1 MNEAGE
7 PYLSI
12 CIPAYNEAE
21 RIGPTLARIG
31 AYVARLARPVEVIV
45 YDDGSRDA
53 TQQVVA
59 AAALPCLRLIAGGVN
74 RGKGA
79 AVRGAVLAARGR
91 YILFTDADL
100 STPIEEAGRLLAALE
115 AGYDLA
121 IGIRVHPDG
130 RDLRSTQPL
139 YRRLLGRLFSLVVT
153 TLLLGDI
160 KDTQTGFKAFRREA
174 GHRLFRDTTLTSD
187 RFDVEVLYLARRL
200 GYRIAQVPVQWV
212 HDPRSRMR
220 YTGRYAVAVLRDLFY
235 IWWRHHRA
243 RPS

>member
-1 MNEAGE
+1 MASDE
-7 PYLSI
+7 PYLTI

-31 AYVARLARPVEVIV
+31 AYVARLAWPVEVIV

-53 TQQVVA
+53 TQEIARQA
-59 AAALPCLRLIAGGVN
+59 GLPCLRLLAGGVN

-100 STPIEEAGRLLAALE
+100 STPIEEAGRLLAELE

-139 YRRLLGRLFSLVVT
+139 YRRFLGRVFAFVVT
-153 TLLLGDI
+153 SLLLGDI
-160 KDTQTGFKAFRREA
+160 KDTQAGFKAFRREV
-174 GHRLFRDTTLTSD
+174 GHRLFRDTALTSD

-220 YTGRYAVAVLRDLFY
+220 YTWRYALAVLRDLFY
-235 IWWRHHRA
+235 IWRRHRRA
-243 RPS
+243 RPD